1 MAKTI
6 TINISDIDEKILY
19 DQLLTTVTKDG
30 VDNEGIK
37 DWHEQA
43 SSGKINN
50 AWKKFQQ
57 EWTTKLIN
65 DSSFTDPIPSNKT
78 DFIALVTA
86 RSDYKN
92 RKTRDDEA
100 RAKG

>member
-6 TINISDIDEKILY
+6 TITISDIDEKILY
-19 DQLLTTVTKDG
+19 DQLLTTVTING

-43 SSGKINN
+43 STGKINN
-50 AWKKFQQ
+50 AWKRFRT
-57 EWTTKLIN
+57 EWTQKLMD
-65 DSSFTDPIPSNKT
+65 DSSFNDPIPSNKE
-78 DFIALVTA
+78 DFVNLVTS

-92 RKTRDDEA
+92 RTQREPS
-100 RAKG
+100 

>member
-19 DQLLTTVTKDG
+19 DQLLTTVSNDG

-37 DWHEQA
+37 DWHEKA

-50 AWKKFQQ
+50 CWKRFQS
-57 EWTTKLIN
+57 EWTTRLMN
-65 DSSFTDPIPSNKT
+65 DDSFTDPIPSNQA
-78 DFIALVTA
+78 DFVNLVTA
-86 RSDYKN
+86 RSDYK
-92 RKTRDDEA
+92 TRQEIED
-100 RAKG
+100 AKKV

>member
-6 TINISDIDEKILY
+6 TINISDVDEKILY

-43 SSGKINN
+43 SSGKISN
-50 AWKKFQQ
+50 AWKRFRT
-57 EWTTKLIN
+57 EWTQKLMD
-65 DSSFTDPIPSNKT
+65 DSSFTDPIPSNKE
-78 DFIALVTA
+78 DFVNLVTA
-86 RSDYKN
+86 RADYKN
-92 RKTRDDEA
+92 RTQREPSE
-100 RAKG
+100 

>member
-6 TINISDIDEKILY
+6 TINISDVDEKILY
-19 DQLLTTVTKDG
+19 DQLLTTVTEDG

-37 DWHEQA
+37 DWHEKA
-43 SSGKINN
+43 SNGKINN

-78 DFIALVTA
+78 DFVNLVTA

-92 RKTRDDEA
+92 RTQREPE
-100 RAKG
+100 